1 MAGRNMKNRISS
13 EGIEKILVRAVNWVG
28 DAVMTLPA
36 VDALGEIFPHA
47 EIVVL
52 AKPWVAPVYEGR
64 PAVHEVM
71 IYRKEDG
78 LLKGFGGLGSAIG
91 KLRVRKF
98 DIAVLFQNAFE
109 AAFLARAAGIPRR
122 LGYDRDGRGILLTH
136 RVPMNFFKPGTHQ
149 VEFYLN
155 LLRAVGWNAE
165 SRDPV
170 IEAPGDAR
178 RSCLQIL
185 AGKGVSEKE
194 LLVALSP
201 GAMFGDAKRWPVERF
216 ASVGDMAADKWGA
229 RVLVMGSGKEAFV
242 CRSVESAMTGPSI
255 NLCGETSLDVA
266 MAVIERC
273 SMFVTNDSGLM
284 HMAAALGVPT
294 VAVFGSTDPVATG
307 PRGPHTRIVRH
318 PVDCAP
324 CLKASCPRDFRC
336 MKAIEPIHV
345 WNEMESLRKWCKAG

>member
-1 MAGRNMKNRISS
+1 MAGRNMKNRIPI

-36 VDALGEIFPHA
+36 VDALGEIFPRA
-47 EIVVL
+47 EIVIL

-64 PAVHEVM
+64 PAVREVM
-71 IYRKEDG
+71 IYRKENGMLNG
-78 LLKGFGGLGSAIG
+78 LAGLTGTVG
-91 KLRVRKF
+91 KLRARRF
-98 DIAVLFQNAFE
+98 DIAILFQNAFE

-136 RVPMNFFKPGTHQ
+136 GVAVNSFKPGTHQ
-149 VEFYLN
+149 VEYYLN
-155 LLRAVGWNAE
+155 LLRATGWKAE
-165 SRDPV
+165 SRDPA
-170 IEAPGDAR
+170 IEAPGGAR
-178 RSCLQIL
+178 RSGVRLL
-185 AGKGVSEKE
+185 AGKGVGENE

-201 GAMFGDAKRWPVERF
+201 GAMFGDAKRWPAERF
-216 ASVGDMAADKWGA
+216 AAVGDMAAERWGA
-229 RVLVMGSGKEAFV
+229 TVLVMGSGKEALV
-242 CRSVESAMTGPSI
+242 CRAVESAMKGPCI
-255 NLCGETSLDVA
+255 NLCGGTSLDVA

-284 HMAAALGVPT
+284 HLAAALDVPT

-324 CLKASCPRDFRC
+324 CLKPSCPRDFRC
-336 MKAIEPIHV
+336 MKAVEPIHV
-345 WNEMESLRKWCKAG
+345 WNGMESLRKWWKAR